1 MRRPCGAG
9 IHHDTTRF
17 HHACFWEAACRCILW
32 FVVFPSVLP
41 FFFFAATVVGK
52 ICSVCG
58 GFGAVFVKTI
68 MRIRVAACF
77 RRDRRGIVSD
87 TNKLIRISICWTPE
101 L

>member
-1 MRRPCGAG
+1 MYLVACG
-9 IHHDTTRF
+9 F
-17 HHACFWEAACRCILW
+17 SSCLAA
-32 FVVFPSVLP
+32 V

-87 TNKLIRISICWTPE
+87 TNKLIRISIGWRLC
-101 L
+101 